1 MIPEFIKR
9 DLILLIE
16 ERAYQ
21 GKAIIILGPRQSGKS
36 TLLKK
41 FIADSEKKSVW
52 LNCDD
57 PAIRNVLEDIT
68 LSNLKSIVAGHQV
81 IVIDEA
87 QRIKN
92 IGLTM
97 KLITDEIPN
106 VQLLASGSSA
116 LELTDEIN
124 EPLTGRKWEYFLY
137 PISWKEF
144 QDHVGFLESR
154 QQLNRRL
161 VFGMYPDMINNSTT
175 EKSTLA
181 QLAGS
186 YLYKDILNYK
196 GIRKPELL
204 DKLLKAL
211 AYQLG
216 NEVSYNELSR
226 LLQVDRKTIEEYVFL
241 LEQAFIIKRLPP
253 LSRNLRSEINTSRKI
268 YFWDNGIRN
277 AILGNYEPLE
287 NRLDAGALWENF
299 MIMERMKLNHYAER
313 YTNYYF
319 WRTHAQQEIDFI
331 EERDGK
337 LVAFEFKLNPKAKYR
352 FPKTFGNAYPKTE
365 QIIITPENFQH
376 YLTK

>member
-9 DLILLIE
+9 DLLQLIN
-16 ERAYQ
+16 ERTYQ

-36 TLLKK
+36 TLLKR
-41 FIADSEKKSVW
+41 FISDSGKSSVW

-57 PAIRNVLEDIT
+57 PAIRDVLSDIT
-68 LSNLKSIVAGHQV
+68 LSNLKSVVADHQL

-92 IGLTM
+92 VGLTM
-97 KLITDEIPN
+97 KLITDEIPG

-144 QDHVGFLESR
+144 QNHVGFLESI
-154 QQLNRRL
+154 QQLNKRL
-161 VFGMYPDMINNSTT
+161 VFGMYPDMVTTSTT
-175 EKSTLA
+175 EKGKLA

-277 AILGNYEPLE
+277 AILGNYEPIE
-287 NRLDAGALWENF
+287 NRMDAGALWENF
-299 MIMERMKLNHYAER
+299 MIIERMKMNHYAER
-313 YTNYYF
+313 FTNYYF
-319 WRTHAQQEIDFI
+319 WRTHAQQEIDFV

-352 FPKTFGNAYPKTE
+352 FPKTFDNAYPHTE
-365 QIIITPENFQH
+365 QIVITPENFH
-376 YLTK
+376 TYLTK

>member
-9 DLILLIE
+9 DLLQLIN
-16 ERAYQ
+16 ERTYQ

-36 TLLKK
+36 TLLKR
-41 FIADSEKKSVW
+41 FISDSGKSSVW

-57 PAIRNVLEDIT
+57 PAIRDVLSDIT
-68 LSNLKSIVAGHQV
+68 LSNLKSVVADHQL

-92 IGLTM
+92 VGLTM
-97 KLITDEIPN
+97 KLITDEIPG

-144 QDHVGFLESR
+144 QNHVGFLESI
-154 QQLNRRL
+154 QQLNKRL
-161 VFGMYPDMINNSTT
+161 VFGMYPDMVITSTT
-175 EKSTLA
+175 EKGKLA

-226 LLQVDRKTIEEYVFL
+226 LLQVDRKTD
-241 LEQAFIIKRLPP
+241 
-253 LSRNLRSEINTSRKI
+253 RKS
-268 YFWDNGIRN
+268 
-277 AILGNYEPLE
+277 
-287 NRLDAGALWENF
+287 
-299 MIMERMKLNHYAER
+299 
-313 YTNYYF
+313 
-319 WRTHAQQEIDFI
+319 
-331 EERDGK
+331 
-337 LVAFEFKLNPKAKYR
+337 VV
-352 FPKTFGNAYPKTE
+352 
-365 QIIITPENFQH
+365 
-376 YLTK
+376 